1 MSDASQ
7 SSAEIQAELEEEL
20 EEELERLQTTII
32 MKPES
37 KPSTIS
43 GLVVMAIFSCVAVLA
58 GTGALMSL
66 TYAPNLEDANAS
78 VAWYSAGVFGQM
90 ARAAHFHASNLLI
103 VLCASYLGWL
113 AWNGLFRRPAHMT
126 WYRAAMLL
134 GLVAIISLTG
144 QFLPMDQFA
153 LHGTNIRLGYLAE
166 TPVLGP
172 WLRELAQGGES
183 IGTATITRF
192 YALHIILLPTMLLIL
207 LRFLWSETKSVHSTS
222 VLAGVAISTFVI
234 VFLAGA
240 AFPAP
245 LGIAGDLSESYPE
258 ARPEWFA
265 LPLYQMLKW
274 LPTGFVLFVP
284 PLLGGAVVFALP
296 IIESA
301 QNNPPKFL
309 KIIRINLIATALGG
323 GILAAIPMFSDMGN
337 ETGYFVTYDVED
349 VMTAMGKRNDK
360 LLNSEEILPRSTPV
374 LSRDMRLLHER
385 LKGNYPEDIS
395 DKEKTEWD
403 EWAAEGSELADKL
416 RFASDADSQS
426 EIRSKLRKVCESC
439 HDAHDEEV
447 DLNPLANVRVI
458 IREVKVELPAE
469 PIKGLPP
476 LKPWF
481 DLAEAEKLKANPT
494 KKTTTKSFMS
504 RSKIRLRD
512 LIRSAGASK
521 QGLEPKYSR
530 VQALVDLE
538 AAIKG
543 FDGDWEDNESTHES
557 EDDWKKLMANLNK
570 AVQELRLANDLNI
583 VKRLD
588 AVGEVCDKCHDVDTW
603 DEDFDWL
610 YMSLKQ

>member
-1 MSDASQ
+1 MSDSSQ

-20 EEELERLQTTII
+20 EEELERLQTTVI
-32 MKPES
+32 MKPEA

-66 TYAPNLEDANAS
+66 TYAPNIEDANAS

-90 ARAAHFHASNLLI
+90 SRAAHFHASNLLI

-113 AWNGLFRRPAHMT
+113 VWNGLFRRPAHMT

-144 QFLPMDQFA
+144 QLLPMDQFA

-183 IGTATITRF
+183 IGTATLTRF
-192 YALHIILLPTMLLIL
+192 YALHIILLPTILFIL
-207 LRFLWSETKSVHSTS
+207 LRFLGSETKNVHSTS
-222 VLAGVAISTFVI
+222 ILAGVALATFVI
-234 VFLAGA
+234 IFVTGA
-240 AFPAP
+240 MFPAP
-245 LGIAGDLSESYPE
+245 LGLAGDLSESYPE

-274 LPTGFVLFVP
+274 LPTDIVLFVP
-284 PLLGGAVVFALP
+284 PLLGGAIVFALP

-309 KIIRINLIATALGG
+309 KIIRIKLIATALGG
-323 GILAAIPMFSDMGN
+323 GILAAIPMFSDMNN
-337 ETGYFVTYDVED
+337 ETGYFVAYDVED
-349 VMTAMGKRNDK
+349 VMTAMGKRNDS
-360 LLNSEEILPRSTPV
+360 LLNSEEILPDSTPT
-374 LSRDMRLLHER
+374 LSRDMRILHQR

-403 EWAAEGSELADKL
+403 KWAEEGAELSYKL
-416 RFASDADSQS
+416 RFASDTDSQ
-426 EIRSKLRKVCESC
+426 RDLRNKLREVCESC
-439 HDAHDEEV
+439 HEAHDEEI

-458 IREVKVELPAE
+458 IREVRVDVPVEPVG
-469 PIKGLPP
+469 GLPP

-481 DLAEAEKLKANPT
+481 DLSEADELKAN
-494 KKTTTKSFMS
+494 KK
-504 RSKIRLRD
+504 
-512 LIRSAGASK
+512 
-521 QGLEPKYSR
+521 
-530 VQALVDLE
+530 
-538 AAIKG
+538 
-543 FDGDWEDNESTHES
+543 
-557 EDDWKKLMANLNK
+557 KKK
-570 AVQELRLANDLNI
+570 KK
-583 VKRLD
+583 KRGRERRKRRGREGRREE
-588 AVGEVCDKCHDVDTW
+588 GE
-603 DEDFDWL
+603 
-610 YMSLKQ
+610 